1 MEGSARKKI
10 LLVITK
16 SSWGGAQR
24 YVYDI
29 ATGLDRYSYDAVIA
43 AGGNGPLTEKLK
55 DEGFKVYAL
64 SSLARDISL
73 LREIRAFAA
82 LFAIVRAERPDVLH
96 LNSSKA
102 GFLGALI
109 GRLLRVPRIIFTAHG
124 WAFNEDR
131 SPLQRFL
138 LKTLHYATVLLSH
151 TTIAVSES
159 IKAEMDWPWAER
171 KMRVI
176 HPGRT
181 ITNLRE
187 KNDARGVL
195 EMKVTGSKASLVD
208 FHDDFWIGT
217 IAELHPIKRL
227 NRAIDAL
234 ASLLRDHPRL
244 RFIIIHDGE
253 LRAQLEEQVRNL
265 GLEEHVFFTGTV
277 EDAARY
283 LRAFDLFVLPS
294 KSEAFGYVI
303 LEAGIAQVPVVAT
316 RVGGIPDIIE
326 SGENGLLVPPE
337 DTPTLAGAMRT
348 LIDDERMR
356 HEFAHRLNLR
366 AQEFTVA
373 KMIEA
378 TRALYSA

>member
-1 MEGSARKKI
+1 METPGKKKVM
-10 LLVITK
+10 LVITK

-43 AGGNGPLTEKLK
+43 AGGSGELTERLK
-55 DEGFKVYAL
+55 EEGFKVYSLA
-64 SSLARDISL
+64 SLARDISL
-73 LREIRAFAA
+73 FREIRAFAA
-82 LFAIVRAERPDVLH
+82 LLRAIRAERPDVLH

-102 GFLGALI
+102 GLLGALI
-109 GRLLRVPRIIFTAHG
+109 GRILRVPRIIFTAHG

-131 SPLQRFL
+131 GGVQRIL
-138 LKTLHYATVLLSH
+138 LKSLHYATVLLSH
-151 TTIAVSES
+151 ATIAVSES
-159 IKAEMDWPWAER
+159 IKAQMDWPWAQR
-171 KMRVI
+171 KIVVI

-208 FHDDFWIGT
+208 FHDDLWIGT

-234 ASLLRDHPRL
+234 ASLLKDHPRL
-244 RFIIIHDGE
+244 RFIIIHDGD
-253 LRAQLEEQVRNL
+253 LRAQLQEQVRNL

-326 SGENGLLVPPE
+326 SGVNGLLVPPE
-337 DTPTLAGAMRT
+337 DTPALAAAMRT

-356 HEFAHRLNLR
+356 HEFAHRLHLR
-366 AQEFTVA
+366 AQEFTVERMVA
-373 KMIEA
+373 Q
-378 TRALYSA
+378 TRELYSA